1 MGLLWRLFAPKPL
14 KKARRTVRR
23 ATHPVSTLTWA
34 VTPKPV
40 KKVRH
45 AVSTVAH
52 PIEAAEF
59 AVENQIVRAV
69 RGGGRSKKRAGSM
82 RADGLPARFTQEWI
96 ERTMPRLDRA
106 QAAYVIAVMRE
117 RGWTDDDLR
126 LRVLPHV
133 RR

>member
-40 KKVRH
+40 KKVRR
-45 AVSTVAH
+45 AVGTVAH

-69 RGGGRSKKRAGSM
+69 RGGGSKRVSPQS
-82 RADGLPARFTQEWI
+82 ADGIPARFTQEWI
-96 ERTMPRLDRA
+96 ERTMPRLDAA
-106 QAAYVIAVMRE
+106 QAARVIAVMRE

-126 LRVLPHV
+126 RRVFPHV

>member
-40 KKVRH
+40 KKVRR
-45 AVSTVAH
+45 TVGTVVH

-59 AVENQIVRAV
+59 AVENQVVRAV
-69 RGGGRSKKRAGSM
+69 RGGGRSRAS
-82 RADGLPARFTQEWI
+82 RPKADGLPARFTQEWI
-96 ERTMPRLDRA
+96 ERTMPRLERA
-106 QAAYVIAVMRE
+106 QAAQVVAVMRA
-117 RGWTDDDLR
+117 RGWSEDELR
-126 LRVLPHV
+126 RRVYPHM
-133 RR
+133 R